1 MEEGKGDMVLCA
13 GTGMNAAVRD
23 GEESY
28 FVFGDYIEE
37 SMQGKRSGTQR
48 IERRRESF
56 HQSGDPA
63 GESKERECGCN
74 TGRL

>member
-37 SMQGKRSGTQR
+37 SMQGEALWHADPSAGCLMPRSDLDR
-48 IERRRESF
+48 IRS
-56 HQSGDPA
+56 
-63 GESKERECGCN
+63 
-74 TGRL
+74 

>member
-37 SMQGKRSGTQR
+37 SMQGEVLWQ
-48 IERRRESF
+48 
-56 HQSGDPA
+56 A
-63 GESKERECGCN
+63 AY
-74 TGRL
+74 

>member
-1 MEEGKGDMVLCA
+1 MCIRDSLYCVEKGEGDMVLCA

-37 SMQGKRSGTQR
+37 SMQGKALWRAKLSAGCLMPRSDLDR
-48 IERRRESF
+48 IRS
-56 HQSGDPA
+56 
-63 GESKERECGCN
+63 
-74 TGRL
+74 

>member
-37 SMQGKRSGTQR
+37 SMQGEALWQ
-48 IERRRESF
+48 
-56 HQSGDPA
+56 A
-63 GESKERECGCN
+63 AY
-74 TGRL
+74 

>member
-37 SMQGKRSGTQR
+37 SMQGEALWQAVYLKKKRIFSPVR
-48 IERRRESF
+48 
-56 HQSGDPA
+56 
-63 GESKERECGCN
+63 
-74 TGRL
+74 